1 MLIQILGLS
10 ILSHTVFG
18 GFVPENRQL
27 VNGGGDSNTGN
38 EWQYC
43 EDKCTEVCHDCEVHH
58 ECGEGE
64 IKCGEGPM
72 KKGENGKTSN
82 KMKKRSNN
90 FWKFG
95 KTNHPTPISME
106 LRTLWCQSIPQW
118 SARFVIL
125 SETNLCLFCKI
136 FTAAKLTNKNV
147 VFRCQTLALRKINI
161 S

>member
-64 IKCGEGPM
+64 VKCGEGPM
-72 KKGENGKTSN
+72 KKGENGLILTHC
-82 KMKKRSNN
+82 KRDDICVSDD
-90 FWKFG
+90 
-95 KTNHPTPISME
+95 
-106 LRTLWCQSIPQW
+106 C
-118 SARFVIL
+118 
-125 SETNLCLFCKI
+125 FCKI
-136 FTAAKLTNKNV
+136 ILFK
-147 VFRCQTLALRKINI
+147 CQNI
-161 S
+161 KCNEKSDIIKWFCISITMI

>member
-64 IKCGEGPM
+64 VKCGEGPM
-72 KKGENGKTSN
+72 KRGENGLLLTHC
-82 KMKKRSNN
+82 KRDDICVSDD
-90 FWKFG
+90 
-95 KTNHPTPISME
+95 
-106 LRTLWCQSIPQW
+106 C
-118 SARFVIL
+118 
-125 SETNLCLFCKI
+125 FCKI
-136 FTAAKLTNKNV
+136 MLFKYQYIL
-147 VFRCQTLALRKINI
+147 
-161 S
+161 